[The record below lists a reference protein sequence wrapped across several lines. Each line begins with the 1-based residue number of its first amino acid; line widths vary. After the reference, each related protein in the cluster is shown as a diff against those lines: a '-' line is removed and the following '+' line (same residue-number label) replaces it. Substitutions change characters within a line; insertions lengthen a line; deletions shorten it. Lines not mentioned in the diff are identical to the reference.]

1 MFPSGVFISPFHL
14 PFRSVALAAVKPAN
28 ITIALKAITKVL
40 IFGKLLSAGRSTHP
54 GFPVRPAVIEYIVS
68 AGATG
73 WVIYA
78 GARDIRVDGREAP
91 IRVAAGCPLARER
104 MPATESGNAPS
115 QPCPRVTLL
124 DGRQIG

>member
-54 GFPVRPAVIEYIVS
+54 GFPVRPAVIEYIAS
-68 AGATG
+68 ARATG
-73 WVIYA
+73 WVICA
-78 GARDIRVDGREAP
+78 VPARGRVPGHEA
-91 IRVAAGCPLARER
+91 
-104 MPATESGNAPS
+104 ATAWLSFHKIS
-115 QPCPRVTLL
+115 QA
-124 DGRQIG
+124 